1 MPTYIKIEAG
11 EFGEMYTWAF
21 MFHEDDWDIEN
32 LLLSFMNDITPKSNK
47 YKIECTKKRC
57 CIQQLDWNDLSGYE
71 SEFKEYLKKKGFKD
85 LFDKATEI
93 VFSD

>member
-11 EFGEMYTWAF
+11 GFGEMYTWAF
-21 MFHEDDWDIEN
+21 MFHVDDWDIEN
-32 LLLSFMNDITPKSNK
+32 LLLSFMNDITNKSIK
-47 YKIECTKKRC
+47 YKIECTKKRSH
-57 CIQQLDWNDLSGYE
+57 IQNLDYNDLSGYE

-93 VFSD
+93 FFVD